1 MGQFEKNW
9 RRTKA
14 TRRNTRAER
23 GRANIAASPRRFHLP
38 LISAFSVVNLAD
50 RRSLF
55 PSRTWQG
62 VDLKLSMPQ
71 PLDHETALFDK
82 NVEKW
87 RNTHLGE
94 FVLIRGDEIVGFY
107 QSLEKAFTVGTGRFG
122 LEPFLVR
129 QIVPKDVVNVS
140 LYGRRIH
147 VA

>member
-1 MGQFEKNW
+1 MHDCMVM
-9 RRTKA
+9 A
-14 TRRNTRAER
+14 TV
-23 GRANIAASPRRFHLP
+23 GSDAAWTEL
-38 LISAFSVVNLAD
+38 N
-50 RRSLF
+50 
-55 PSRTWQG
+55 
-62 VDLKLSMPQ
+62 LKLSMPQ

-87 RNTHLGE
+87 RNTHLGH